1 MPKRTHVEPIKATR
15 MIQANMTPSV
25 TDQQFLCHARMTER
39 LRKRFWQIGTMSD
52 HAHSRRHHLMT
63 RRQDR

>member
-1 MPKRTHVEPIKATR
+1 MPKRTHVGRVKAIR

-25 TDQQFLCHARMTER
+25 IDQQFRCHASMIER

-52 HAHSRRHHLMT
+52 RAHTRRHRLMT
-63 RRQDR
+63 RRPDR